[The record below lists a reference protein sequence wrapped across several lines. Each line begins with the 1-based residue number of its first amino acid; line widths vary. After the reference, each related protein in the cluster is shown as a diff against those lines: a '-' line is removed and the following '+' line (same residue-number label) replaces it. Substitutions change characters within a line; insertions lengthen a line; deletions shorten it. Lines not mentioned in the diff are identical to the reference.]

1 MKVEEKPKRSSFSSI
16 QSSHAISAKNYT
28 PNIIRTGGDVTAA
41 HRLDDIYSKVAKK
54 AGTVTAVTKDGITV
68 TYEDGT
74 TDSCQLGLRL
84 GKADGDLYRHT
95 LVTSLSAGD
104 KFPVG
109 RVLAYDEEWFA
120 PDIYNPGQVSLKTG
134 RMTRALFIEDQTVY
148 EDSME
153 FYRGLAEEFITPLP
167 KDNTFLV
174 DSDKSVRFKRKIG
187 DSVEYD
193 SILCEISEAYIDE
206 YMTEDDILSEAN
218 KYGIKQVK
226 SHYHG
231 KVIAIEVAYNAAE
244 EDMSESIK
252 ALVREHDKKQRGLSK
267 LLGKGPDS
275 VRIGTGINVK
285 KASIPYGSVRIN
297 VVIETTGTGAI
308 SNKYV
313 FGNQMKGTLGHIT
326 DKQMFTEDGRPV
338 PLKFSFKSMFKRMVI
353 SLRNKAVVTE
363 FSYAVKDKFISIYR
377 GK

>member
-1 MKVEEKPKRSSFSSI
+1 
-16 QSSHAISAKNYT
+16 
-28 PNIIRTGGDVTAA
+28 
-41 HRLDDIYSKVAKK
+41 
-54 AGTVTAVTKDGITV
+54 
-68 TYEDGT
+68 
-74 TDSCQLGLRL
+74 
-84 GKADGDLYRHT
+84 
-95 LVTSLSAGD
+95 
-104 KFPVG
+104 
-109 RVLAYDEEWFA
+109 
-120 PDIYNPGQVSLKTG
+120 
-134 RMTRALFIEDQTVY
+134 
-148 EDSME
+148 ME

-167 KDNTFLV
+167 KDNEFLV

-218 KYGIKQVK
+218 KYGIKQIK

-297 VVIETTGTGAI
+297 IVIETTGTGAI